1 MTKIATP
8 DDNNS
13 KDTYVAPHLTV
24 YGDLIELTASGSN
37 QTHKENTG
45 HNIGPFYNRP

>member
-24 YGDLIELTASGSN
+24 YGDLTELTASGSN
-37 QTHKENTG
+37 QRHSENSG
-45 HNIGPFYNRP
+45 SKVGPFYNKP